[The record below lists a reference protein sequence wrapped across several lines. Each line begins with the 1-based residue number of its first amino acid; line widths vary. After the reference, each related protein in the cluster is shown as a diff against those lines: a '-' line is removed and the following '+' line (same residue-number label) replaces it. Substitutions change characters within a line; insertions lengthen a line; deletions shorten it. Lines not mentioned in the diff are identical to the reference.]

1 MSHGEVRRIA
11 DRTDWSRPIMRND
24 IDVKLDVIL
33 NEIQHM
39 NDNFLNHFYDSVSRA
54 TRSNKTQELLAL
66 VQAELRQTK
75 QNQTQFW
82 TDMDEEYTRE
92 DTKQDEIAHGQ
103 GGKFIAH
110 KKNSRGRGKAR
121 SASPPPD
128 RARSADP
135 RRERGSARLREKRA
149 QRGMNSSAQIVYYNK
164 YIA

>member
-11 DRTDWSRPIMRND
+11 DRTDWSRPIVRND
-24 IDVKLDVIL
+24 INVIL
-33 NEIQHM
+33 KEIQHM
-39 NDNFLNHFYDSVSRA
+39 NDDFFNHFYDSVSRA

-110 KKNSRGRGKAR
+110 KKNSRGRGKAL
-121 SASPPPD
+121 SASPRRD
-128 RARSADP
+128 RGRARRPAYADV
-135 RRERGSARLREKRA
+135 RRN
-149 QRGMNSSAQIVYYNK
+149 QRGTDSSAQIVYYNK

>member
-1 MSHGEVRRIA
+1 
-11 DRTDWSRPIMRND
+11 MRND

-54 TRSNKTQELLAL
+54 TKSNKTQELLAL

-103 GGKFIAH
+103 GCKFIAH

-121 SASPPPD
+121 SASPPPVKAH
-128 RARSADP
+128 RTWGRSSSP
-135 RRERGSARLREKRA
+135 TRERGSKKLREKRT
-149 QRGMNSSAQIVYYNK
+149 QRDMRGTNSSAHNK